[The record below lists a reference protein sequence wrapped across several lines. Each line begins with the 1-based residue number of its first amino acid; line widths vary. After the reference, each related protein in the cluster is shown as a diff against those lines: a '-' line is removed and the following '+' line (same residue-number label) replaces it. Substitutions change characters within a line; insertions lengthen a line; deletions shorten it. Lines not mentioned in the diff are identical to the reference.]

1 MEREIE
7 FPQPLQ
13 SYVHVCRC
21 QQSEDLLYATATGSY
36 CSDLES
42 RHDSRLLLRQLMNVS
57 VSQKFIAF
65 FAKYPIDFIAQWATS
80 ST

>member
-1 MEREIE
+1 VKGREGKRRERGKGKGSRV
-7 FPQPLQ
+7 PQPLQ

-21 QQSEDLLYATATGSY
+21 QQSEDLLYAAATGSY

-42 RHDSRLLLRQLMNVS
+42 RHDSRLLLRQLMDVS

-65 FAKYPIDFIAQWATS
+65 YAKY
-80 ST
+80 